1 MIFTRKRGEKE
12 GKKVTRYSK
21 RNVIISKGEEKKK
34 KHDFDGVNQKISL
47 IYMVNKDRE
56 KKKNNNNNN

>member
-1 MIFTRKRGEKE
+1 MSSFQR
-12 GKKVTRYSK
+12 GKK
-21 RNVIISKGEEKKK
+21 KKK

-56 KKKNNNNNN
+56 KKKTTTTTRKG